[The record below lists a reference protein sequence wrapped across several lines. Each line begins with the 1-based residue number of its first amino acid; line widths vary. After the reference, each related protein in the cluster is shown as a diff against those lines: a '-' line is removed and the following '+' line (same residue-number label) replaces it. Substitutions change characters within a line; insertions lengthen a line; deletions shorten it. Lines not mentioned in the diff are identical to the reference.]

1 MSFEITSTPGPNHS
15 ADTAWACTVYSL
27 VPYLGILF
35 VPIAL
40 TVSALGF
47 VRTRRELLQDR
58 RRFLLSAASSTAILA
73 VQIFLWWLLYLIPEI
88 GI

>member
-1 MSFEITSTPGPNHS
+1 MSFEITSTPSPNQS

-40 TVSALGF
+40 GVSGLGLL
-47 VRTRRELLQDR
+47 RTPRKVSHDR
-58 RRFLLSAASSTAILA
+58 RRFLFSAALSLIIFA
-73 VQIFLWWLLYLIPEI
+73 VQILLWWLLYLIPKI